1 MYVTVSLSHRSND
14 YPWAAGFPAGG
25 TALRLAGLAFA
36 RCGTGLGIAGL
47 GAAARLGT
55 ARLCAARLGASWL
68 GAPWLSASCL
78 GIAALGTI
86 SRLGASAALGTIS
99 RLAPGAVLAAC
110 IFLYLAQHTV
120 RPARTGSGRL
130 MGGWRLRPGRCSAG
144 RPATGAATASR
155 ASLRKESGSW

>member
-1 MYVTVSLSHRSND
+1 MHVTVSLSHRSND

-55 ARLCAARLGASWL
+55 ARLCAARLDASWL
-68 GAPWLSASCL
+68 GASWLSASCL
-78 GIAALGTI
+78 GIATLGTI

-120 RPARTGSGRL
+120 RAGLIAGPIDVNHGVCRHPA
-130 MGGWRLRPGRCSAG
+130 GGWIHIVMEAVYINHALCH
-144 RPATGAATASR
+144 TA
-155 ASLRKESGSW
+155 